1 MCLRNGIFLKN
12 TALMLA
18 SIVVTH
24 PDHGVPK
31 CPKPLDQARIKKAK
45 SEFSKNGGGR
55 GGRGAVAD
63 AAIQVVVVVAMINP
77 TQVESGITTI
87 ELQLHLLLP
96 LAVLENIRA
105 SGV

>member
-18 SIVVTH
+18 SIVVIQTTVY
-24 PDHGVPK
+24 PSALNLSTKQGSRRLSPNSPRTEVDEG
-31 CPKPLDQARIKKAK
+31 D
-45 SEFSKNGGGR
+45 E
-55 GGRGAVAD
+55 GAVAE
-63 AAIQVVVVVAMINP
+63 AAIQVVVVVALINP
-77 TQVESGITTI
+77 THVESGIPTI

>member
-18 SIVVTH
+18 SIVVIQTKVY
-24 PDHGVPK
+24 PSALNLLPK
-31 CPKPLDQARIKKAK
+31 QGSIRLSPNSPRTEVDVGD
-45 SEFSKNGGGR
+45 EE
-55 GGRGAVAD
+55 AVAE
-63 AAIQVVVVVAMINP
+63 AVIQVVVMVAMINP
-77 TQVESGITTI
+77 THVERGITTV
-87 ELQLHLLLP
+87 ELLLNLSLP